1 MSSTAQAP
9 KGKAWWVQLQHDRA
23 VSAGCQ
29 FYTYRPATSGHSA
42 YLQQDP
48 GFDEQAAKL
57 RPFTS
62 DASMFS
68 TRTTS
73 SSMCSPHNLCLMRP
87 STSAKLPARKALGS
101 RQGDRT
107 CPIST
112 AVSRPVPMSR
122 GNDWSPVHSRPVT
135 SSNDLVARRT
145 APPADTSTLATG
157 AEATTLTVMP
167 AGKLTSRPPLAPNK
181 KQGTCR
187 SSGLLHQPSSLVNSQ
202 HILAAVLKTSL
213 WHLSTLLP
221 GGCLITSDAHKL
233 HLISYAGSLIC
244 FPSMHSC
251 ASDSFKRDIA

>member
-1 MSSTAQAP
+1 MSSTAQGP

-48 GFDEQAAKL
+48 SFNEQAAKL
-57 RPFTS
+57 RPCTS
-62 DASMFS
+62 DGYTSTFS
-68 TRTTS
+68 TRAAA
-73 SSMCSPHNLCLMRP
+73 SSMCGPHNLCVMRP

-135 SSNDLVARRT
+135 SSNNLVARR
-145 APPADTSTLATG
+145 AASQAEASTLATE
-157 AEATTLTVMP
+157 AEAIGLTVMP
-167 AGKLTSRPPLAPNK
+167 VSKLASRPPLAPSK

-187 SSGLLHQPSSLVNSQ
+187 SSSLLHRPSSLVSSQ
-202 HILAAVLKTSL
+202 HVICLSL
-213 WHLSTLLP
+213 
-221 GGCLITSDAHKL
+221 C
-233 HLISYAGSLIC
+233 
-244 FPSMHSC
+244 
-251 ASDSFKRDIA
+251 